1 MTQHPSPHTQD
12 TVLPLYAEDVSV
24 TRRKVERGAVRL
36 RVQTETREH
45 VVDENLTLERVEIER
60 IAIGRPVDAAPPVR
74 VEGDTIVISVVEEI
88 VVVERRLVLKEE
100 IRLQRVQTTERH
112 REKVILR
119 EQEATIERIG
129 QMGRGASRSPSL
141 SDGPT
146 TLSNPG
152 YVQMTNET
160 IVAVYDTAAHAAA
173 ALHDLENAGVPSGAI
188 TQHATN
194 GLTSELAMPA
204 ARTRKPGF
212 WASLFGGE
220 PDREYDTTV
229 YDRSLESG
237 STVVTV
243 KVPEQ
248 YLTKVMDI
256 LELHNPIDI
265 DERAASYDTNQM
277 AKTTRAMDAQ
287 LATNTPVGRSKD
299 DQTIQLAE
307 ETLAVGK
314 RAINRGTT
322 RIRRYVVET
331 PVEEQVSLRDETVV
345 IERRPVM
352 DSRPV
357 TDANFTDKVVEMKEI
372 EEEAVVS
379 KTARIKEELVIHKDT
394 NERTETVRDTVRRE
408 DAEITKESDVDNSA
422 TTADI
427 HARSS
432 RDPNDPKV

>member
-1 MTQHPSPHTQD
+1 MTD
-12 TVLPLYAEDVSV
+12 
-24 TRRKVERGAVRL
+24 
-36 RVQTETREH
+36 
-45 VVDENLTLERVEIER
+45 
-60 IAIGRPVDAAPPVR
+60 
-74 VEGDTIVISVVEEI
+74 
-88 VVVERRLVLKEE
+88 
-100 IRLQRVQTTERH
+100 
-112 REKVILR
+112 
-119 EQEATIERIG
+119 
-129 QMGRGASRSPSL
+129 
-141 SDGPT
+141 
-146 TLSNPG
+146 
-152 YVQMTNET
+152 ET
-160 IVAVYDTAAHAAA
+160 IVAVYDTQAHAAA
-173 ALHDLENAGVPSGAI
+173 AVHDLENAGVPSSAV
-188 TQHATN
+188 TQHAKN
-194 GLTSELAMPA
+194 GISNGSAIPA
-204 ARTRKPGF
+204 APARKPGF

-220 PDREYDTTV
+220 PEREYDTTV

-243 KVPEQ
+243 KVPELS
-248 YLTKVMDI
+248 LTKVMDI

-277 AKTTRAMDAQ
+277 TETPRPVAP
-287 LATNTPVGRSKD
+287 LATDTGNGRSTD
-299 DQTIQLAE
+299 DQTMQLAE

-357 TDANFTDKVVEMKEI
+357 TDANFTDKVVEMKET

-394 NERTETVRDTVRRE
+394 NERTETVRDKVRRE
-408 DAEITKESDVDNSA
+408 EAEITKESGVDSSA

-427 HARSS
+427 PARST
-432 RDPNDPKV
+432 RHPIDPKV